1 MPRPLLPIFP
11 PAPAYFTP
19 GMCLHSRFIYV
30 MLVILVFLDHHTCI
44 SCVRV
49 SRAFICRLYPV
60 WLWSSGASTTR

>member
-30 MLVILVFLDHHTCI
+30 MLVILVFLDHH
-44 SCVRV
+44 
-49 SRAFICRLYPV
+49 A
-60 WLWSSGASTTR
+60 